1 MCKSLKSLTK
11 EAGRACSFVLSVLS
25 KNTLIIQEVSITM
38 LRSEF
43 GQPVALRS
51 FSRPLPFLR
60 HALLLLF
67 IVLI

>member
-1 MCKSLKSLTK
+1 V
-11 EAGRACSFVLSVLS
+11 CSSVLSALS
-25 KNTLIIQEVSITM
+25 KNTLIIQEVSLQN